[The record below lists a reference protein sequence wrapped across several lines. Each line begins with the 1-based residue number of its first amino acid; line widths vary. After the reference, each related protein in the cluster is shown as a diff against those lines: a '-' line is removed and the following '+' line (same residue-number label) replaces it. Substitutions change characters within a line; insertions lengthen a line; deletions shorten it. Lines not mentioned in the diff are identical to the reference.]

1 MSRIGRMPI
10 TVPAGVEVK
19 IGDNNVVTVKGPKGT
34 LTKELSA
41 RMTIKQD
48 GAQLVVERPSDEK
61 QDRALHGLT
70 RSLLFNMVE
79 GVTNGYK
86 KELEV
91 NGVGYRVQKQGTDL
105 VMNLG
110 YSHQVIMSEIDGIT
124 IEAPTPNKIIISGA
138 DKQKVGQFAA
148 EVREK
153 RPPEPYKGKGIKY
166 ADEHI
171 RRKEGKTGKGGK

>member
-34 LTKELSA
+34 LTQELSA

-70 RSLLFNMVE
+70 RSLLFNMVD

-91 NGVGYRVQKQGTDL
+91 NGVGYRVAMEGKTL
-105 VMNLG
+105 VLTIG
-110 YSHQVIMSEIDGIT
+110 YSHLVKMEAEEGIEITCPDANHIT
-124 IEAPTPNKIIISGA
+124 VAGA
-138 DKQKVGQFAA
+138 DKQRVGEIAA
-148 EVREK
+148 IIRSK
-153 RPPEPYKGKGIKY
+153 RPPEPYHGKGIKY
-166 ADEHI
+166 VDEHN
-171 RRKEGKTGKGGK
+171 RRKSGPAGK

>member
-34 LTKELSA
+34 LTKELSE
-41 RMTIKQD
+41 RMSIKQD

-91 NGVGYRVQKQGTDL
+91 NGVGYRVAMEGKTL
-105 VMNLG
+105 VLTIG
-110 YSHQVIMSEIDGIT
+110 YSHLVKMEAEEGIEIACPDANHIT
-124 IEAPTPNKIIISGA
+124 VTGA
-138 DKQKVGQFAA
+138 DKQRVGEVAA
-148 EVREK
+148 IIRSK
-153 RPPEPYKGKGIKY
+153 RPPEPYHGKGIKY
-166 ADEHI
+166 SDEHI
-171 RRKEGKTGKGGK
+171 RRKSGKAGK

>member
-34 LTKELSA
+34 LTQELSA

-91 NGVGYRVQKQGTDL
+91 NGVGYRVAMEGKTL
-105 VMNLG
+105 VLTIG
-110 YSHQVIMSEIDGIT
+110 YSHLVKMEAEEGIEITCPDANHIT
-124 IEAPTPNKIIISGA
+124 VAGA
-138 DKQKVGQFAA
+138 DKQRVGEIAA
-148 EVREK
+148 IIRSK
-153 RPPEPYKGKGIKY
+153 RPPEPYHGKGIKY

-171 RRKEGKTGKGGK
+171 RRKSGKAGK

>member
-10 TVPAGVEVK
+10 TVPAGVDVT
-19 IGDNNVVTVKGPKGT
+19 IGENNVVTVKGPKGT

-41 RMTIKQD
+41 RMAIKQD
-48 GAQLVVERPSDEK
+48 GTQLIVERPSDEK

-91 NGVGYRVQKQGTDL
+91 NGVGYRVAMEGKTL
-105 VMNLG
+105 VLTIG
-110 YSHQVIMSEIDGIT
+110 YSHLVK
-124 IEAPTPNKIIISGA
+124 IEAEEGIELACPDANHITVTGA
-138 DKQKVGQFAA
+138 DKQRVGEVAA
-148 EVREK
+148 IIRSK
-153 RPPEPYKGKGIKY
+153 RPPEPYHGKGIKY
-166 ADEHI
+166 IEEHI
-171 RRKEGKTGKGGK
+171 RRKSGKAGK